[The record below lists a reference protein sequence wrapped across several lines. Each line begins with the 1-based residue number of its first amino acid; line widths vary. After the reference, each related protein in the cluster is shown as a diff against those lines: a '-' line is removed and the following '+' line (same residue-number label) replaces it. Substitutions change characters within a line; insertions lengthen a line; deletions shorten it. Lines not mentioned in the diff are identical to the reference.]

1 MMACDPIE
9 VIYGGLD
16 KLGPGTDEFTRQVLR
31 DLPREHFSRVV
42 DAGCGS
48 GRQTLVLAAA
58 LETPIHALDN
68 HAPFL
73 RRLEQRAEAL
83 GLARKVVTH
92 CMDMADLAD
101 AFGDVDLL
109 WSEGSIYNLGF
120 ARGLEA
126 WAPAL
131 AEGGCLVASEMCWL
145 DGTASARV
153 QRFWHE
159 AYPGM
164 GSVEQNCRSAAA
176 AGYRVLSTRVL
187 PRQAWREGYY
197 DILGPRAETL
207 LQHED
212 PTVRAMAAENI
223 EEIAVFDEAADSCGY
238 VFFSLQR

>member
-1 MMACDPIE
+1 MTDCDPIE
-9 VIYGGLD
+9 VMYGGLD

-31 DLPREHFSRVV
+31 DLPRQHFSRVV

-58 LETPIHALDN
+58 LDTPIHALDN

-83 GLARKVVTH
+83 GLAQRVVTH
-92 CMDMADLAD
+92 CMDMAGLAD
-101 AFGDVDLL
+101 AFQDLDLL

-120 ARGLEA
+120 AGGLEA

-131 AEGGCLVASEMCWL
+131 AEGGFLVASEMCWL
-145 DGTASARV
+145 DGTATSRV
-153 QRFWHE
+153 KCFWHA

-164 GSVEQNCRSAAA
+164 GSVEQNCQSARA
-176 AGYRVLSTRVL
+176 AGYQVLSTRVL

-197 DILGPRAETL
+197 DILGPRAATL

-212 PTVRAMAAENI
+212 ATVRALAAENI
-223 EEIAVFDEAADSCGY
+223 EEIEVFDEAGDSCGY
-238 VFFSLQR
+238 VFYSLQR

>member
-1 MMACDPIE
+1 MATYDPIE
-9 VIYGGLD
+9 VMYGGLD
-16 KLGPGTDEFTRQVLR
+16 KLGPGTDDFTLEVLR
-31 DLPREHFSRVV
+31 DLPRQQFSAVV

-58 LETPIHALDN
+58 LDAPIHAVDN

-73 RRLEQRAEAL
+73 QRLEQRALSL
-83 GLARKVVTH
+83 GLAQKVVTH

-101 AFGDVDLL
+101 VFADVDLL

-120 ARGLEA
+120 AGGLQA

-131 AEGGCLVASEMCWL
+131 AEGGLLVASEMSWL
-145 DGTASARV
+145 EGSATPRV
-153 QRFWHE
+153 RKFWEE
-159 AYPGM
+159 AYPVM
-164 GSVEQNCRSAAA
+164 GSVQQNCRAAEA

-197 DILGPRAETL
+197 DILGPRAESL

-212 PTVRAMAAENI
+212 ATVRAFAAENL
-223 EEIAVFDEAADSCGY
+223 EEIAVFDESGDSCGY
-238 VFFSLQR
+238 VFYSLQR